1 VSAFARMGAG
11 LALAL
16 VALFTLGFA
25 ADGAWLNSVP
35 ASARA
40 RQNPLAHRPDSVE
53 AGRRLYSDH
62 CASCHGIDAR
72 GSGRRP
78 ALVSPRIHEATDGD
92 LAWLLENGNLRKG
105 MPSWSKLPDERR
117 WQIIAYLR
125 SLNSGAGSGQV
136 SKK

>member
-1 VSAFARMGAG
+1 VSAFARRGAG
-11 LALAL
+11 LALAF
-16 VALFTLGFA
+16 VALAAFAFA
-25 ADGAWLNSVP
+25 ADGAWLNRVP
-35 ASARA
+35 AAARA
-40 RQNPLAHRPDSVE
+40 RQNPMDQRPDSVE

-62 CASCHGIDAR
+62 CASCHGSEAQ
-72 GSGRRP
+72 GNGRRP
-78 ALVSPRIHEATDGD
+78 ALVSPRIHEATDGE